1 MGERREDPRGV
12 PPEAV
17 RSPRVVLVMVEC
29 LAADALNV
37 EALATQWAQEVRF
50 RVLPA
55 AETCDAR
62 AVVVDGSLDVL
73 ASAFRM
79 VGEGLRA

>member
-1 MGERREDPRGV
+1 
-12 PPEAV
+12 
-17 RSPRVVLVMVEC
+17 
-29 LAADALNV
+29 
-37 EALATQWAQEVRF
+37 VRF